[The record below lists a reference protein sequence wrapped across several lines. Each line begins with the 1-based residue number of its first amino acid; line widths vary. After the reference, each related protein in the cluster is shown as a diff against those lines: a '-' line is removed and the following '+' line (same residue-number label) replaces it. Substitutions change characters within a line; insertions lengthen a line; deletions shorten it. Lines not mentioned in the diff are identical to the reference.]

1 MRKSELS
8 FFYQDGAS
16 HLFPE
21 QFQPYLEFIPEAE
34 RGDLIKAYGKR
45 LTGEDEEVKL
55 EAAKKWSTWENA
67 TSKLYL
73 DEEHIKRGDDPDWA
87 KKFARIENHYFT
99 NAGWME
105 DGQLLKKENIDK
117 IRDIPTTIVQGR

>member
-1 MRKSELS
+1 M
-8 FFYQDGAS
+8 
-16 HLFPE
+16 
-21 QFQPYLEFIPEAE
+21 
-34 RGDLIKAYGKR
+34 
-45 LTGEDEEVKL
+45 TGEDEEVKL